1 MNRLL
6 VLVLA
11 VLTALMGVPPGTT
24 TASAAIFAYGLWD
37 LADDSGADVRWPMLG
52 RVFEDLVERQPGTEG
67 E

>member
-24 TASAAIFAYGLWD
+24 TASAAIFAEFH
-37 LADDSGADVRWPMLG
+37 R
-52 RVFEDLVERQPGTEG
+52 
-67 E
+67 